1 MPERVSVTP
10 VFRIRGTDA
19 NRINITING
28 VPVNDSESH
37 TVFWANM
44 ADIASSV
51 ESIQIQRG
59 AGTST
64 NGAAAFGATVAMQ
77 TEKPS
82 LKPYGEYSVS
92 AGSFGTLKH
101 TVKGGT
107 GLLYDHFRFRR
118 PLLQYP

>member
-1 MPERVSVTP
+1 
-10 VFRIRGTDA
+10 
-19 NRINITING
+19 
-28 VPVNDSESH
+28 
-37 TVFWANM
+37 M

-107 GLLYDHFRFRR
+107 GLLYDHFAFDVRYSNIRSDGFIDRA
-118 PLLQYP
+118 